1 MLAPVAVYV
10 HLQRMVLREASEQ
23 GPRTVQSGLK
33 QKQHEREREMGRVR
47 GETWILTS
55 LNSSSLVILSG
66 EHYCEQVAACVC
78 ERERDCWL
86 MGRREESRNERR
98 ERER

>member
-1 MLAPVAVYV
+1 
-10 HLQRMVLREASEQ
+10 
-23 GPRTVQSGLK
+23 
-33 QKQHEREREMGRVR
+33 MGRVR

-78 ERERDCWL
+78 VRERDCWL

-98 ERER
+98 ERERGRREGKEGGSSW